1 MLDRVH
7 PTVTGVLA
15 TGSTQ
20 VRVTFSEAVD
30 NTTANAFASYAI
42 VDNTTGTP
50 LSVTGAARQEATD
63 NASVLLTTASQAG
76 GTPDVINFKMGAM
89 TLAFQHKKHLTALNN
104 ECFHCHK
111 TENGKIDDW
120 GKETAHTICIPC
132 HDLYEKGPTE
142 CKGCHKK

>member
-1 MLDRVH
+1 MKRL
-7 PTVTGVLA
+7 
-15 TGSTQ
+15 
-20 VRVTFSEAVD
+20 
-30 NTTANAFASYAI
+30 
-42 VDNTTGTP
+42 
-50 LSVTGAARQEATD
+50 
-63 NASVLLTTASQAG
+63 VLLLTLSSMSGVSAAAVADVPKKQG
-76 GTPDVINFKMGAM
+76 PDVINFKMGAM